1 MSKKGSTSSSR
12 AGDPMKQTSLKSFV
26 SKMPKTS
33 CSESSSAPIESEPQ
47 ITSTT
52 SNEQLAINYS
62 PSIFNQNVPS
72 SKAAASVINLIV
84 SDSDDSSRSPLKYS
98 PATRKRLP
106 PRNIFME
113 EIEKQASQNGH
124 ANGLDEFDCMVAK
137 GDTPLKPINY
147 DSIELNLADDVRYR
161 EATKRLEENLHKL
174 SKTSPAKAVPTFEY
188 KQSKASG
195 SRFSLELRTDNV
207 FGGSFNDDDPA
218 PEEDDVFEMKKKTHS
233 TSTPVGGS
241 QGSAGAARTSSRLP
255 SKPSLQNHA
264 EGGNSESLERSPS
277 PAKSKRV
284 HRFRFDGLDAYL
296 GEVTDSEGF
305 KTKSLHERD
314 IRHNAPFLQATQLG
328 LLERFYELLAQ
339 VPSESYRGLDASFDV
354 ECFERLKTTIE
365 SVRKKIKVND
375 RVLANMRRLS
385 SKNKQAKT
393 HTAEAREQSLNEP
406 NSFSEVNAHHSIS
419 YDPPEENSLDGLD
432 IIDSTLPKEPKRNGE
447 NFLMSEAEF
456 DLLEKEYGGRSGAN
470 ETRPPPE
477 FVPRPT
483 VGTVSGAVSVGPVKS
498 GSGGAAFVFKK
509 PIAGTLMNNSDLSL
523 MDISRGSLETRKLAA
538 SPLHANNVIVNDDDE
553 LEDDEV
559 ILNSLREAEL
569 ADQGRS
575 VHQPDLSAIDL
586 ITPDTSLRRVD
597 RPRITFPAEPVPP
610 PKPATVR
617 DTQFIETVQTQLDND
632 GWQVYDPSMFNDSM
646 EELVASG
653 ASMPGSSSSSAA
665 TGIQAPA
672 NSGIGRFHEGVRNDG
687 ITGEFDGM
695 SYPHSA
701 RLQTVFKETFG
712 LRTFRPIQLQVIN
725 ATLLGKDCF
734 VLMPTGGGKSLC
746 YQLPALLTA
755 GLTIVVSPLKSLIL
769 DQVQKLL
776 SLDIPAGHLS
786 GEASA
791 ADVQRIYDDLYSS
804 CPELKLLYL
813 TPEKI
818 SSSAKLQNLLSALHR
833 RGLLGRI
840 VIDEAHC
847 VSAWGHDFRPDYKK
861 LSVLRQQF
869 PNVPI
874 IALTATANPR
884 VRMDVLAQLKL
895 ARDTRW
901 FLCSFN
907 RPNLKY
913 LVLPKK
919 GASTKTD
926 MIELIRKRFPRDT
939 GIVYCLS
946 KKECDQ
952 LAEEFRRAGIR
963 AKSYH
968 AGLSDTVREATQKEW
983 IGDRIKVVCA
993 TIAFGMGI
1001 DKPDVR
1007 YVLHFCMPKSI
1018 EGYYQ
1023 ESGRAGRDGETA
1035 TCILYYNY
1043 SDMLRYRKMM
1053 DNDTSISMEAK
1064 QIHLHNLFR
1073 MVNYCENVTDCRR
1086 TQQLEYFAEHFTS
1099 AQCLENRETACDNC
1113 LMQGEYRALDVT
1125 NDCIMIAKAVRD
1137 LCGGRNRFTLL
1148 HLVEILK
1155 GSENKKILENGH
1167 NRTEYHGKLKGWERC
1182 DIQRLLRK
1190 LVIEEYLKE
1199 DLIFCNDIPQAY
1211 LRIGS
1216 KIESLV
1222 GRRVR
1227 IDFSI
1232 KEKRQARGKVAATT
1246 TTTTADARN
1255 AATDT
1260 QIGVVLRD
1268 LQTRCYNDLLE
1279 ICRAIATQ
1287 RNATLASIMNIQA
1300 LKAMSEKLP
1309 ESPAEMLA
1317 LPHVTKA
1324 NFEKYGK
1331 QLLEITQNYAA
1342 EKLCLLMDTQEEQE
1356 QAGKRDVFEL
1366 SDGGGSSSD
1375 CSYGGADG
1383 TDWGSL
1389 ARAASQGDAGG
1400 RSGGYKRR
1408 RSWGTGGGGG
1418 GARTK
1423 KFRRGTGRRKSAKS
1437 TPARK
1442 TAGSGTK
1449 RGGGAATGSSGRGGG
1464 RGRGGGSRGPPKD
1477 GGGGFGLLPM
1487 PGGY

>member
-1 MSKKGSTSSSR
+1 MEVGWAMKLFIDGTFVHCCFQRST
-12 AGDPMKQTSLKSFV
+12 A
-26 SKMPKTS
+26 
-33 CSESSSAPIESEPQ
+33 
-47 ITSTT
+47 
-52 SNEQLAINYS
+52 
-62 PSIFNQNVPS
+62 SI
-72 SKAAASVINLIV
+72 INLIH
-84 SDSDDSSRSPLKYS
+84 SDSDDASRSPLKLS
-98 PATRKRLP
+98 PAERKRLP
-106 PRNIFME
+106 PRNIFMD
-113 EIEKQASQNGH
+113 EIAKQTTSKGTTD
-124 ANGLDEFDCMVAK
+124 GLDEFDRMVENGNAA
-137 GDTPLKPINY
+137 LKPINY
-147 DSIELNLADDVRYR
+147 DPIELNLANDSRYR
-161 EATKRLEENLHKL
+161 EATKKLEENLHKL
-174 SKTSPAKAVPTFEY
+174 SKSSPVKLPSKFEY
-188 KQSKASG
+188 KQPKASG
-195 SRFSLELRTDNV
+195 SRVSLELRADNV
-207 FGGSFNDDDPA
+207 FGGSFNDI
-218 PEEDDVFEMKKKTHS
+218 PEDDDVFERKNKTHS

-241 QGSAGAARTSSRLP
+241 SSTTGRGGPSVQNRLP
-255 SKPSLQNHA
+255 P
-264 EGGNSESLERSPS
+264 GNVSELERLLSPDKN
-277 PAKSKRV
+277 KS
-284 HRFRFDGLDAYL
+284 HHIRFDAVDEYL
-296 GEVTDSEGF
+296 REVTANEAF

-314 IRHNAPFLQATQLG
+314 IRQNAPFLQETQLG
-328 LLERFYELLAQ
+328 LLQRFYDLFSQ
-339 VPSESYRGLDASFDV
+339 VPSECFRVIDSNFNV
-354 ECFERLKTTIE
+354 ESFERLKTTIE
-365 SVRKKIKVND
+365 TVQGKVKVNE
-375 RVLANMRRLS
+375 RVLANMHRLS
-385 SKNKQAKT
+385 SKNKQSKPST
-393 HTAEAREQSLNEP
+393 ITVLDESPKKRNGTAYN
-406 NSFSEVNAHHSIS
+406 SIS
-419 YDPPEENSLDGLD
+419 YEPPFGPEDYPDDDVD
-432 IIDSTLPKEPKRNGE
+432 IIESTPPRKESKRTE
-447 NFLMSEAEF
+447 QVVMSEAEF
-456 DLLEKEYGGRSGAN
+456 DLIEQEYARSGLDEQRASD
-470 ETRPPPE
+470 
-477 FVPRPT
+477 FVPCSSSLTSKPATIGTPESISVAPT
-483 VGTVSGAVSVGPVKS
+483 KS
-498 GSGGAAFVFKK
+498 NGGSLFVFKK
-509 PIAGTLMNNSDLSL
+509 PIAGTLLNNSDATLMNNSG
-523 MDISRGSLETRKLAA
+523 SRRKDTSPFKA
-538 SPLHANNVIVNDDDE
+538 SDVIVDDD
-553 LEDDEV
+553 DDLVDDDV
-559 ILNSLREAEL
+559 IMNSLREAEL

-575 VHQPDLSAIDL
+575 MHQPNLSSIDL
-586 ITPDTSLRRVD
+586 VTPDTSLRRVNSAPPL
-597 RPRITFPAEPVPP
+597 PRITFPVEPVVPP
-610 PKPATVR
+610 PAVIR
-617 DTQFIETVQTQLDND
+617 DTQFIENVQTQLDDD
-632 GWQVYDPSMFNDSM
+632 GWQVYDPSMFNDSLD
-646 EELVASG
+646 EACIVESI
-653 ASMPGSSSSSAA
+653 PGTSSSAA
-665 TGIQAPA
+665 STGIQAPA
-672 NSGIGRFHEGVRNDG
+672 NSGVGRFHEGVRNDG

-695 SYPHSA
+695 SYPHST
-701 RLQTVFKETFG
+701 RLQMVFKETFG

-755 GLTIVVSPLKSLIL
+755 GVTIVVSPLKSLIL
-769 DQVQKLL
+769 DQVQKLN

-919 GASTKTD
+919 GASTKAD
-926 MIELIRKRFPRDT
+926 MIELIRKQFPRDT

-968 AGLSDTVREATQKEW
+968 AGLSDGVREATQKEW

-1053 DNDTSISMEAK
+1053 DNDTTISLEAK
-1064 QIHLHNLFR
+1064 QIHLNNLFR

-1099 AQCLENRETACDNC
+1099 EQCLANRETACDNC
-1113 LMQGEYRALDVT
+1113 LMQGEYRTLDVT

-1155 GSENKKILENGH
+1155 GSENKKVLENGH
-1167 NRTEYHGKLKGWERC
+1167 QRTEYHGKLKTWERC

-1199 DLIFCNDIPQAY
+1199 DLIFSNDIPQAY
-1211 LRIGS
+1211 LKIGS
-1216 KIESLV
+1216 KIEALV

-1232 KEKRQARGKVAATT
+1232 KEKRQARGKVTATATT
-1246 TTTTADARN
+1246 TN
-1255 AATDT
+1255 AKNVATDT
-1260 QIGVVLRD
+1260 QIGAELRD

-1279 ICRAIATQ
+1279 ICRSIAMQ
-1287 RNATLASIMNIQA
+1287 KNATLASIMNIQA
-1300 LKAMSEKLP
+1300 LKTMSEKLP

-1356 QAGKRDVFEL
+1356 EAVGRRDPFEL
-1366 SDGGGSSSD
+1366 SDGDSSGVD
-1375 CSYGGADG
+1375 EAADG

-1389 ARAASQGDAGG
+1389 AREASQANISG
-1400 RSGGYKRR
+1400 RGSGGYKRK
-1408 RSWGTGGGGG
+1408 RSWGTGAAGN
-1418 GARTK
+1418 ARTK
-1423 KFRRGTGRRKSAKS
+1423 KFRKGTGRRKSAAKS

-1442 TAGSGTK
+1442 TAASTTK
-1449 RGGGAATGSSGRGGG
+1449 RGAGGAAGSSSRGG
-1464 RGRGGGSRGPPKD
+1464 RGRGGGSRAPPRD